1 MRDAEIL
8 ATGTERP
15 QVLRTRSYKFISI
28 LLGLLAAFLF
38 GEIVLRLVLPSQDRY
53 YAWPPNL
60 KVTLEPNSE
69 FLPGI
74 SGRTRLTTSSDGI
87 RGDEITTNQMY
98 RILAVGGSTTECFYL
113 DDTEAWPYLLQM
125 KLSESKMMPIWVGNT
140 GRAGLNTRDHLLQ
153 LKYLLPQYPK
163 IDAAIL
169 LVGSNDLHIRIAD
182 RNYDPLYTAKPTFE
196 AEYKRRAFSLV
207 PSNESPYHHTRLGWW
222 RMAKRLKNGYLDK
235 VPDLPIM
242 DPTGASLATWRRYR
256 KTAPTITDD
265 VPDLSS
271 ALEEYR
277 HNLETM
283 VDIARARSV
292 RLIFVTQPT
301 MWRLDLPQEEMDL
314 LWGGGVDKFQLGL
327 GKKYYSPA
335 SLEKSMQKYN
345 DTLLDVCLK
354 RAVDCIDLAKVLP
367 KDKTVF
373 YDDVHFNESGARQVA
388 EALFRYIDQRV
399 LPR

>member
-1 MRDAEIL
+1 
-8 ATGTERP
+8 
-15 QVLRTRSYKFISI
+15 
-28 LLGLLAAFLF
+28 
-38 GEIVLRLVLPSQDRY
+38 
-53 YAWPPNL
+53 
-60 KVTLEPNSE
+60 
-69 FLPGI
+69 
-74 SGRTRLTTSSDGI
+74 
-87 RGDEITTNQMY
+87 
-98 RILAVGGSTTECFYL
+98 
-113 DDTEAWPYLLQM
+113 
-125 KLSESKMMPIWVGNT
+125 
-140 GRAGLNTRDHLLQ
+140 
-153 LKYLLPQYPK
+153 
-163 IDAAIL
+163 
-169 LVGSNDLHIRIAD
+169 
-182 RNYDPLYTAKPTFE
+182 
-196 AEYKRRAFSLV
+196 
-207 PSNESPYHHTRLGWW
+207 
-222 RMAKRLKNGYLDK
+222 MAKRLKNGYLDK